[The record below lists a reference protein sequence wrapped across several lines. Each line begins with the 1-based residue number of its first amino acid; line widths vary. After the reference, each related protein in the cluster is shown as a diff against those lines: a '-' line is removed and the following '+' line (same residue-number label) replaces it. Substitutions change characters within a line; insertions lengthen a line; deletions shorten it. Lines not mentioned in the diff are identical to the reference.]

1 MFILSIIL
9 AKTTFS
15 QVALGTLYVSLVIII
30 LFLIYKRILMSINS
44 KEPSKKLYC
53 EMNFLEND
61 LAKGTVEFYFTN
73 VEKKEI
79 RFEVLDKAYETVE
92 LLAEAVFEPGQHI
105 VRFDSTTVS
114 NGNYFYQLKTDN
126 QQTMRKM
133 VVNN

>member
-15 QVALGTLYVSLVIII
+15 EVALGTLYVSLVIII
-30 LFLIYKRILMSINS
+30 LILIYKRILMNINR
-44 KEPSKKLYC
+44 KEPSKKRYC
-53 EMNFLEND
+53 ELIFLEND
-61 LAKGTVEFYFTN
+61 LANGMVEFYFSN
-73 VEKKEI
+73 LEKKEV
-79 RFEVLDKAYETVE
+79 RFEILNKEYETVNV
-92 LLAEAVFEPGQHI
+92 LAEEVFEPGQHI
-105 VRFDSTTVS
+105 VRFDSTSVA